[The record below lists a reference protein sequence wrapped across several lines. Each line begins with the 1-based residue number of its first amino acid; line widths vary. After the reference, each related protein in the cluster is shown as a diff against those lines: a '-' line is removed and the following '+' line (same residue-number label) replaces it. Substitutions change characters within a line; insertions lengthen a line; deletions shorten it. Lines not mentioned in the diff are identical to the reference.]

1 MNPSLKLEVSAKL
14 PASFLQSCGLWLP
27 SSMNSSLEAKMLTQG
42 NGFLGGGA
50 VAKNIH
56 HTGGLSRL
64 AVKWWGQ
71 STSSNTKM
79 KNPSKWPKVG
89 ASWHTK
95 VFILW
100 VLAAAIVSAW
110 TFYSMNVDIIERRKE
125 TLASMCDERA
135 RMLQD
140 QFAVSM
146 NHVHALAILVSTFH
160 HRKQPSAIDQE
171 TFAEY
176 TARTAFERPLL
187 NGVAYAQKVIH
198 SEREQFERQ
207 QGWTIKM
214 MKSREPSPIQDE
226 YAPAI
231 FSQETI
237 FYIASLDMMSGE
249 EDRENIL
256 RARSTGKGVLTSPF
270 RLLESNHLGVVLTFA
285 VYNTDLPP
293 DATPEERI
301 QATVGYLGG
310 PFDVESLV
318 ENLLRQL
325 AGNQAIV
332 VNVYDIT
339 NSSMPLIMYGPIDT
353 DSGRAHVSALDF
365 GDPFRKHVMHCRF
378 TKNRPI
384 PWSAITTSLGIL
396 VIAVLVGHIIH
407 AAVNRIAKVEEDFR
421 KMEELK
427 VRAEAADIAKS
438 QFLATVSHEIRTPM
452 NGVLGMLQMLMD
464 TDLDAKQRDYART
477 AQTSGKD
484 LITLINGVLDQA
496 KIESGRLEL
505 EAVPFDLRAVL
516 DDVLSLFS
524 EKSRDKGIELAVF
537 VSDQVPDFLI
547 GDPGRF
553 RQIITNLVGNSVKFT
568 EKGHIYVCV
577 HLAEKVKSV
586 MGAISEACSK
596 QSTED
601 CKHCLKSSCNTLS
614 GFETADGR
622 NSWETFRLLQYDGMH
637 QQPGILEKSASFDT
651 SDTVNLMVSVED
663 TGVGIPLH
671 AQERVFMPF
680 MQADSSTSRTYG
692 GTGIGLSISR
702 CLVELMSG
710 EMGFISRPGV
720 GSTFT
725 FTAVLR
731 KAYAISQDMKR
742 HQSEPL
748 PTTFKGMKA
757 VVVDGRPIRAEVTKY
772 HLQRLGVQ
780 VEIANDLKSALVGIF
795 GGQNGDIRCSATGN
809 MDMVLVDKEAW
820 GPGTGL
826 SFPRLLR
833 ESRQKGKAGSS
844 PELPKMILLATS
856 IQSAET
862 EKVQTAGYVDTV
874 IMKPLR
880 ASMVAACLQQALGVG
895 NRRQQGKGLM
905 NGSPS
910 LQSLLL
916 GKHILVVDDN
926 RVNRRVAAG
935 ALKKYGAN
943 VESAES
949 GKAAILMLQPPHK
962 FDACFMDVQMPEM
975 DGFEA
980 TRQVR
985 NLERLLNEQIE
996 SGATSQEAYGNNKKW
1011 HVPILAMTADVIQAT
1026 HEECLKCGMDGYVS
1040 KPFEEE
1046 QLYRA
1051 VASSLES
1058 NPQGT
1063 S

>member
-1 MNPSLKLEVSAKL
+1 MT
-14 PASFLQSCGLWLP
+14 CT
-27 SSMNSSLEAKMLTQG
+27 LEAQVLTQG
-42 NGFLGGGA
+42 SGFHDGGA
-50 VAKNIH
+50 VTKNIH
-56 HTGGLSRL
+56 HTSGLRRL

-71 STSSNTKM
+71 PTVGNGK
-79 KNPSKWPKVG
+79 KKIPSKWPKLG
-89 ASWHTK
+89 RTWHTK
-95 VFILW
+95 LFILW
-100 VLAAAIVSAW
+100 VLGAAMLSMH
-110 TFYSMNVDIIERRKE
+110 TFYSMNNDIVERRKE

-140 QFAVSM
+140 QFDVSM

-160 HRKQPSAIDQE
+160 HRKNPSAIDQK

-187 NGVAYAQKVIH
+187 SGVAYAQKVLH

-207 QGWTIKM
+207 QGWKIKM
-214 MKSREPSPIQDE
+214 MKTKEPSPIQDE

-237 FYIASLDMMSGE
+237 FYIESLDMMSGE

-256 RARSTGKGVLTSPF
+256 RARATGKGVLTSPF

-285 VYNTDLPP
+285 VYNTDLPS

-301 QATVGYLGG
+301 QATAGYLGG
-310 PFDVESLV
+310 AFDVESLV

-339 NSSMPLIMYGPIDT
+339 NSSNPLIMYGPQVADNST
-353 DSGRAHVSALDF
+353 PHVSSLDF
-365 GDPFRKHVMHCRF
+365 GDPFRRHVMHCRF
-378 TKNRPI
+378 NENPAT
-384 PWSAITTSLGIL
+384 PWSAITTSVGIF
-396 VIAVLVGHIIH
+396 VIAALVGHIIH
-407 AAVNRIAKVEEDFR
+407 AAKNRIAKVEEDFR

-427 VRAEAADIAKS
+427 KQAEAADIAKS

-464 TDLDAKQRDYART
+464 TDLDATQQDYART
-477 AQTSGKD
+477 AQASGKA
-484 LITLINGVLDQA
+484 LITLINEVLDQA

-505 EAVPFDLRAVL
+505 EAVPFDLRSIL

-524 EKSRDKGIELAVF
+524 GKSRDKGIELAVF
-537 VSDQVPDFLI
+537 VSHQVPDFLI

-568 EKGHIYVCV
+568 DRGHIYVSV
-577 HLAEKVKSV
+577 HLAEKVKAL
-586 MGAISEACSK
+586 MEANAKACSK
-596 QSTED
+596 NLTED
-601 CKHCLKSSCNTLS
+601 DKHCSTTSCDSLS
-614 GFETADGR
+614 GFEAADRR
-622 NSWETFRLLQYDGMH
+622 NSWETFRLLLSDGTY
-637 QQPGILEKSASFDT
+637 QQPAVSVKSTCAEA
-651 SDTVNLMVSVED
+651 SDTVNLIVSVED

-671 AQERVFMPF
+671 AQGRVFTPF

-702 CLVELMSG
+702 CLVELMNG
-710 EMGFISRPGV
+710 EMSFVSKPGV

-725 FTAVLR
+725 FTALLKR
-731 KAYAISQDMKR
+731 ADAISQDIKR
-742 HQSEPL
+742 YHPEPL
-748 PTTFKGMKA
+748 PTTFKGMRA
-757 VVVDGRPIRAEVTKY
+757 VVVDGRPVRAEVTKY

-780 VEIANDLKSALVGIF
+780 VEIVNDTKSALAILPAR
-795 GGQNGDIRCSATGN
+795 QNGDVKFSATLST
-809 MDMVLVDKEAW
+809 DMIIVDKDAW

-826 SFPRLLR
+826 TFPNFLKDSRLGFNAQR
-833 ESRQKGKAGSS
+833 S
-844 PELPKMILLATS
+844 PVLPKIILLATCINGTDS
-856 IQSAET
+856 ESA
-862 EKVQTAGYVDTV
+862 KIAGFMETV

-880 ASMVAACLQQALGVG
+880 ASMVAACLQQALGIAN
-895 NRRQQGKGLM
+895 NRQGKGD
-905 NGSPS
+905 GTRS

-916 GKHILVVDDN
+916 GKNILVVDDN

-943 VESAES
+943 VESADS
-949 GKAAILMLQPPHK
+949 GKVAIAMLKPPHK

-985 NLERLLNEQIE
+985 NLECLVNEQIE
-996 SGATSQEAYGNNKKW
+996 SGGTSGEEYWNIDKW

-1026 HEECLKCGMDGYVS
+1026 HEECLRCGMDGYVS

-1046 QLYRA
+1046 QMYTA
-1051 VASSLES
+1051 VACFLKPDSTV
-1058 NPQGT
+1058 T